1 MNQLKELPDLSRS
14 LQKMKLQDQLDMVS
28 DRTIFGSCIR
38 SARMRKQPLELIAK
52 EIMEQFA
59 DNPTAVTDVVGEET
73 LNLITRI
80 YY

>member
-1 MNQLKELPDLSRS
+1 
-14 LQKMKLQDQLDMVS
+14 
-28 DRTIFGSCIR
+28 
-38 SARMRKQPLELIAK
+38 MRKQPLELIAK